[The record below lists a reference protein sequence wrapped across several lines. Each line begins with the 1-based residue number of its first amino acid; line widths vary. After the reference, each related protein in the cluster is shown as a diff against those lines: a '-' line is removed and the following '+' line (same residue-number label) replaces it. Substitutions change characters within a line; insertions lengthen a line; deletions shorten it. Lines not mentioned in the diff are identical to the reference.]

1 MKSAII
7 NAKLTGHSAVKIIAI
22 HIAAKIIGV
31 QVKVD
36 GIPFG
41 AKRKYPEGSFTGTEK
56 VGV

>member
-7 NAKLTGHSAVKIIAI
+7 NAKLTDYATAKVIAI
-22 HIAAKIIGV
+22 HIAAKIIGI